1 MYRKI
6 GTTPVERGAGS
17 KGLGQ
22 SRAGWVSGPA
32 GVPGRLGGSA
42 QARGTELGLGRESS
56 QLVVESSGGRGG
68 KVCRAQR

>member
-1 MYRKI
+1 MYRGI
-6 GTTPVERGAGS
+6 GATPVEKGAGA

-32 GVPGRLGGSA
+32 GVPGQLDGSA
-42 QARGTELGLGRESS
+42 QARGTELALGKESS